1 METALVENDC
11 EDQGYGLLSD
21 GCTRCPGK
29 PQLIQITRHG
39 GTWWCC
45 PNCLG
50 SYGAV
55 NIENLGPE
63 APAGVGVIDLAGR
76 SSDSAEA
83 SQK

>member
-1 METALVENDC
+1 MVENDC

-21 GCTRCPGK
+21 GCIKCPGH

-45 PNCLG
+45 PNCLA

-55 NIENLGPE
+55 
-63 APAGVGVIDLAGR
+63 
-76 SSDSAEA
+76 SDHAT
-83 SQK
+83 